1 MKETKDEKEQESVV
15 FHHSLPIQL
24 RWNDADQFGH
34 INNTLY
40 FQYYD
45 MAKMDYFAN
54 IPNTKIDQ
62 RHAIVTVHVN
72 ADFLS
77 QVHIGD
83 HVSVE
88 TAITHIGHKSFQ
100 LAQRLIDTDTKELK
114 CVGQTIMV
122 AYDLQTNEAVE
133 MWPDWVEAIERF
145 EGKKLR

>member
-54 IPNTKIDQ
+54 IP
-62 RHAIVTVHVN
+62 
-72 ADFLS
+72 
-77 QVHIGD
+77 
-83 HVSVE
+83 
-88 TAITHIGHKSFQ
+88 KSTS
-100 LAQRLIDTDTKELK
+100 AMPSSR
-114 CVGQTIMV
+114 CMSMQTSSRRCISATM
-122 AYDLQTNEAVE
+122 
-133 MWPDWVEAIERF
+133 
-145 EGKKLR
+145 

>member
-1 MKETKDEKEQESVV
+1 MEKKEQTEIVY
-15 FHHSLPIQL
+15 HHSLPIQL

-54 IPNTKIDQ
+54 IPDTHVDH
-62 RHAIVTVHVN
+62 RHAIVTVHVD

-88 TAITHIGHKSFQ
+88 TAVTHIGHKSFR
-100 LAQRLIDTDTKELK
+100 LSQRLVDNDTHEVK
-114 CVGQTIMV
+114 CVGTTIMV
-122 AYDLQTNEAVE
+122 AYDLELNEAVE
-133 MWPDWVEAIERF
+133 MWPEWVNAIEKF
-145 EGKKLR
+145 EGHNLRG

>member
-34 INNTLY
+34 
-40 FQYYD
+40 
-45 MAKMDYFAN
+45 DYFAN

-62 RHAIVTVHVN
+62 RHAIVTVHVD

-83 HVSVE
+83 HVAVE

-133 MWPDWVEAIERF
+133 MWPEWVEAIEHF

>member
-54 IPNTKIDQ
+54 IPKSRCMSMLTFS
-62 RHAIVTVHVN
+62 RRYT
-72 ADFLS
+72 S
-77 QVHIGD
+77 G
-83 HVSVE
+83 
-88 TAITHIGHKSFQ
+88 IT
-100 LAQRLIDTDTKELK
+100 
-114 CVGQTIMV
+114 
-122 AYDLQTNEAVE
+122 
-133 MWPDWVEAIERF
+133 
-145 EGKKLR
+145 